1 MKVRLNI
8 AAAGHESGAVVDLP
22 DDEAAAYLAQGM
34 ASDLNDDH
42 PDLRVETASVDAP
55 ENAAAPAARKA
66 PAKRVRKAAE
76 PQD

>member
-8 AAAGHESGAVVDLP
+8 AAAGHESGAVVDVP

-42 PDLRVETASVDAP
+42 PDLRVKTASVEAP
-55 ENAAAPAARKA
+55 ENAAAPATRKA
-66 PAKRVRKAAE
+66 PAKRAAKSA
-76 PQD
+76 PKD